1 VARTPRGELVFG
13 RNATLE
19 AARAGRV
26 GRVLVARGLD
36 PDPRLEELARLAP
49 VELVAPAELAVLV
62 RGVHQ
67 GVVAE
72 LKPRS
77 FLTLRELLEVSPD
90 LLVALDGVED
100 PQNLGAILR
109 SAEAAGAGGVILPER
124 RSAPLSPAAVKAS
137 SGASEHLRLCRVPGL
152 AGTLPELKRAGI
164 WCAALDARGELL
176 PWEFDLTQPVC
187 LVVGGEGSGLHRL
200 VRERCDVRLRLPMA
214 GRLSSLNA
222 SAAAAALLYETT
234 RQRQASARRGA
245 ERPRP

>member
-1 VARTPRGELVFG
+1 MSRTARADRELVYG
-13 RNATLE
+13 RNAVLE

-26 GRVLVARGLD
+26 RRALVARGLD
-36 PDPRLEELARLAP
+36 LDPRLAELARLVA
-49 VELVAPAELAVLV
+49 VEEVPPERIAALV

-72 LKPRS
+72 LEPRA
-77 FLTLRELLEVSPD
+77 FLTLRQLLETGPD

-124 RSAPLSPAAVKAS
+124 RSAPLSATAVKAS

-152 AGTLPELKRAGI
+152 AAALSELKRGGF
-164 WCAALDARGELL
+164 WCAGLDAEGELL

-187 LVVGGEGSGLHRL
+187 LVVGGEGAGLHRL
-200 VRERCDVRLRLPMA
+200 VRERCDVRLRLPMVGKVA
-214 GRLSSLNA
+214 SLNA
-222 SAAAAALLYETT
+222 SAAAAAVLYETT
-234 RQRQASARRGA
+234 RQRLSRRL
-245 ERPRP
+245 